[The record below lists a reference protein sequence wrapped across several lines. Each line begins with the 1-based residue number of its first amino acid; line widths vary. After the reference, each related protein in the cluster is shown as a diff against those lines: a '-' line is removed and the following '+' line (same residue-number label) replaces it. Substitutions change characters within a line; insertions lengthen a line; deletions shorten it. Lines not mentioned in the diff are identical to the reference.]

1 MTTIT
6 AYAYNAALHCP
17 RCAFR
22 YFRVDP
28 AKVPPGADAMEGARD
43 REGNAPWPLFSTDA
57 NADGYCDTCG
67 MAYGDAEPVAQLLS
81 VGAWREPEGWTW
93 NNWHKRGMVPLAW
106 CDLKPRALLR
116 RLRERGLD
124 LPPGA
129 VCVEDDGYNVEIQ
142 ARGTREPLYA
152 IAYGEACA

>member
-1 MTTIT
+1 MPTIT
-6 AYAYNAALHCP
+6 AYTYNAALHCP

-81 VGAWREPEGWTW
+81 VEAW
-93 NNWHKRGMVPLAW
+93 
-106 CDLKPRALLR
+106 
-116 RLRERGLD
+116 
-124 LPPGA
+124 
-129 VCVEDDGYNVEIQ
+129 
-142 ARGTREPLYA
+142 REPLYA
-152 IAYGEACA
+152 IAYGEAQP

>member
-17 RCAFR
+17 RCAANYAAQR
-22 YFRVDP
+22 
-28 AKVPPGADAMEGARD
+28 MARND
-43 REGNAPWPLFSTDA
+43 NRQGEHAPEPVFSTDE

-81 VGAWREPEGWTW
+81 VEAWREPEGWTW

-116 RLRERGLD
+116 NLRAHGLD

-152 IAYGEACA
+152 IAYGEAQR

>member
-6 AYAYNAALHCP
+6 AYTYEAATHCIACTLRRF
-17 RCAFR
+17 RC
-22 YFRVDP
+22 DETLL
-28 AKVPPGADAMEGARD
+28 DACED
-43 REGNAPWPLFSTDA
+43 REGNAPRPVFSTDA

-81 VGAWREPEGWTW
+81 VEAWRAPEGGWDW
-93 NNWHKRGMVPLAW
+93 NSWQRRGMVPVAW

-116 RLRERGLD
+116 NLRAHGLN

-152 IAYGEACA
+152 IAYGEAQR

>member
-6 AYAYNAALHCP
+6 AYVYNAALHCP

-28 AKVPPGADAMEGARD
+28 AKVPPGADALEGARD

-67 MAYGDAEPVAQLLS
+67 HAYGDAEPVARLLS
-81 VGAWREPEGWTW
+81 VDAWREPEGWTW
-93 NNWHKRGMVPLAW
+93 NNWHARGMVPLAW

-124 LPPGA
+124 LPPGE
-129 VCVEDDGYNVEIQ
+129 VRVEDDGYNVEIQ

-152 IAYGEACA
+152 IAYGEAQP